1 MSKII
6 FGLCLIFFTVNLGF
20 AQGEIGNMKKVVM
33 IIADNN
39 FRDEELLDTKA
50 ILEKND
56 IKVIIAS
63 TTQDDVYGILGAK
76 VKANILLK
84 NVLAEDFDAVIFVGG
99 SGAEQYWNDPVAL
112 NLAKKAYELK
122 KIVAA
127 ICIAP
132 VILANAGI
140 LEDKK
145 ATVWSS
151 EKQRLKDKDV
161 FYSGKT
167 VEIDENIITA
177 DGPQSASEFGE
188 AISKA
193 LR

>member
-1 MSKII
+1 M
-6 FGLCLIFFTVNLGF
+6 
-20 AQGEIGNMKKVVM
+20 EKVVM

-63 TTQDDVYGILGAK
+63 TTQDDVYGMLGAK
-76 VKANILLK
+76 VKPDILLK
-84 NVLAEDFDAVIFVGG
+84 DIKAQDFDAVIFVGG

-112 NLAKKAYELK
+112 NLAKEACELK

-140 LEDKK
+140 LKDKK
-145 ATVWSS
+145 ATVWPS
-151 EKQRLKDKDV
+151 EKEKLKDKDV

-177 DGPQSASEFGE
+177 DGPQSAREFAE